1 MTDSAELL
9 SARYIAIRTAEAKGL
24 TDRLVQASR
33 DKSPEVR
40 RMLAPLIVKF
50 WRNNHEQ
57 GWTLLDR
64 IAQGCV
70 RFPGLP
76 NLEVMELFGTTSA
89 GLLNEV
95 RHDADNL
102 AQLGAVWRR
111 TLDRL
116 LKSPLAFAMRVL
128 GRGWVLR
135 RIVGSAANAL
145 EKQPPYQP
153 LNYPELQATFSQSD
167 DFRAHWRRALECL
180 QHPESA
186 PGPIVEILSDK
197 DLPFDLYLMLV
208 CERALIYY
216 GVHGEPTAVM
226 GIMEEI
232 FRSGAQWFRQ
242 SLLYVL
248 LHVLTVRPA
257 VDDDI
262 QARYNALALDLYR
275 SGSWRLQTS
284 AASYE
289 FANQIAYADAVAA
302 RANRTPQVLPQLLD
316 AAIAARDDDQIT
328 ALFHAID
335 GLAFSLGEG
344 ALALS
349 MIEHAYIAGG
359 ELVEPRVIA
368 SLASVRLLDQ
378 PLVDT
383 FVQQHTSFARIP
395 LDILAGTEPSV
406 AGEDLNSLVDQ
417 FVIEMMLNSND
428 FRAQLCGAFSRAL
441 TVRTV
446 EEFLAQILQWLRDE
460 LTGLPAG

>member
-1 MTDSAELL
+1 VTDAAKLL

-40 RMLAPLIVKF
+40 RILAPLVVRF
-50 WRNNHEQ
+50 WRNNHEE
-57 GWTLLDR
+57 GWALLER

-76 NLEVMELFGTTSA
+76 NLEVMELFGTASV
-89 GLLNEV
+89 GILNEV
-95 RHDADNL
+95 RHEPENL
-102 AQLGAVWRR
+102 ARLGGVWRR

-116 LKSPLAFAMRVL
+116 LKSPLALGFRVL
-128 GRGWVLR
+128 GRGWALR
-135 RIVGSAANAL
+135 RIAGSAASAL
-145 EKQPPYQP
+145 KKQPPYQP
-153 LNYPELQATFSQSD
+153 LNYVELQATFARPE
-167 DFRAHWRRALECL
+167 DFRAQWRQALGCL
-180 QHPESA
+180 EHPESA
-186 PGPIVEILSDK
+186 PGPIVEILSNK

-216 GVHGEPTAVM
+216 GVHAGPSAAM
-226 GIMEEI
+226 GVLEHI
-232 FRSGAQWFRQ
+232 FRHGAPWFRQ
-242 SLLYVL
+242 SILYAL
-248 LHVLTVRPA
+248 LHVLTACRA
-257 VDDDI
+257 VDVDI
-262 QARYNALALDLYR
+262 QARYDALALDLYR
-275 SGSWRLQTS
+275 SESWRLHTD
-284 AASYE
+284 AGSYE
-289 FANQIAYADAVAA
+289 FANQVAYADAAAA
-302 RANRTPQVLPQLLD
+302 RANRAPRVLPQLLD
-316 AAIAARDDDQIT
+316 AAIAAKDDHQIA

-349 MIEHAYIAGG
+349 MIEHAYVAGG

-395 LDILAGTEPSV
+395 LDILAGAEPSV
-406 AGEDLNSLVDQ
+406 RGEDMNSLVDQ

-428 FRAQLCGAFSRAL
+428 FRVQICRAFSRAL

-446 EEFLAQILQWLRDE
+446 DEFLAQILQWIRDE
-460 LTGLPAG
+460 LTRLPAP